1 MNHFNI
7 IGIRPLMPSV
17 GDGNPIYVDKAEAI
31 QKALWGKNEWL
42 YFYKGYSVADDG
54 SYIEVS
60 LEALRDF
67 SFYDT
72 DGMKV
77 SVCAIVGKNGSGKS
91 STVDL
96 LIRMINN
103 LSAVLLGEKFNFAA
117 AEHLHFIDY
126 VYAELVFRIGNA
138 IYVLEERGRRIVL
151 HKYMRNRASGYR
163 FMKIQE
169 EELLSE
175 PTTPDTTTKL
185 LKKHKKGRV
194 ILKSLFYTLVCNY
207 SLYGFNYRDY
217 FNEATPVERLL
228 KLYKKKGELKT
239 DELVEDHLWLKGIF
253 HKNDGYQTPIVL
265 HPMRQD
271 GRLNITKENLLAKE
285 RMCNLLFY
293 KDAAGNYPQ
302 RVINGNLHIIAL
314 HICPTTNRKFARDKM
329 LQYIG
334 IGKQQN
340 ISLHFDDI
348 YQWILDFW
356 DDKYDF
362 KVCLT
367 GRKLDQDA
375 CDYIVYKTLKII
387 SNYRKYHPAY
397 NYLSKK
403 ASTYDEFCN
412 RLQSLAEDYTHIT
425 KKLLR
430 TIMYV
435 KKDIYVDASN
445 YYNLADLDE
454 SIEQF
459 TGEELHP
466 RYRLQEIDLLPPPIF
481 DVTLLLKKDGQE
493 GVIDFRN
500 LSSGERQIAYTIS
513 NFMYHLVNVD
523 SEWNDYYHDFAHWE
537 VIKYRYVNVI
547 FDEVELYFHPEMQR
561 SFMGLLHQALQNA
574 KFRNL
579 RGINIMLATHS
590 PFILSDI
597 PHSNVLC
604 LGENA
609 NGVEGTLGANI
620 IELLGNSFF
629 LSSVIGMV
637 ATQEIKRLIGLY
649 QRAKNGEDVRT
660 DFGNQKERFKYLLEY
675 LADPYLKSLVQR
687 RYEELKEICK

>member
-17 GDGNPIYVDKAEAI
+17 GDGNPIYADKAEAI

-163 FMKIQE
+163 FMKVQE

-175 PTTPDTTTKL
+175 PTTLETTTRL

-217 FNEATPVERLL
+217 FKEATPVERLL

-356 DDKYDF
+356 DSRYNF

-367 GRKLDQDA
+367 GQKLDQDA

-387 SNYRKYHPAY
+387 SNYRKYHPVY

-493 GVIDFRN
+493 GIIDFRN

-629 LSSVIGMV
+629 LSSVIGKV

-675 LADPYLKSLVQR
+675 LADPYLKSLAQR

>member
-1 MNHFNI
+1 M
-7 IGIRPLMPSV
+7 
-17 GDGNPIYVDKAEAI
+17 
-31 QKALWGKNEWL
+31 
-42 YFYKGYSVADDG
+42 
-54 SYIEVS
+54 
-60 LEALRDF
+60 
-67 SFYDT
+67 
-72 DGMKV
+72 
-77 SVCAIVGKNGSGKS
+77 
-91 STVDL
+91 
-96 LIRMINN
+96 
-103 LSAVLLGEKFNFAA
+103 
-117 AEHLHFIDY
+117 
-126 VYAELVFRIGNA
+126 
-138 IYVLEERGRRIVL
+138 
-151 HKYMRNRASGYR
+151 
-163 FMKIQE
+163 
-169 EELLSE
+169 
-175 PTTPDTTTKL
+175 
-185 LKKHKKGRV
+185 
-194 ILKSLFYTLVCNY
+194 
-207 SLYGFNYRDY
+207 
-217 FNEATPVERLL
+217 
-228 KLYKKKGELKT
+228 
-239 DELVEDHLWLKGIF
+239 
-253 HKNDGYQTPIVL
+253 
-265 HPMRQD
+265 
-271 GRLNITKENLLAKE
+271 
-285 RMCNLLFY
+285 
-293 KDAAGNYPQ
+293 
-302 RVINGNLHIIAL
+302 
-314 HICPTTNRKFARDKM
+314 
-329 LQYIG
+329 
-334 IGKQQN
+334 
-340 ISLHFDDI
+340 
-348 YQWILDFW
+348 
-356 DDKYDF
+356 
-362 KVCLT
+362 CLT
-367 GRKLDQDA
+367 GQKLDQDA

-387 SNYRKYHPAY
+387 SNYRKYRPVY

-604 LGENA
+604 LGEDA
-609 NGVEGTLGANI
+609 NGVKGTLGANI

-629 LSSVIGMV
+629 LSSVIGKV
-637 ATQEIKRLIGLY
+637 ATQELTNLVSLY
-649 QRAKNGEDVRT
+649 QRAEDGEDVRSE
-660 DFGNQKERFKYLLEY
+660 FGNMKERFKYLLKY
-675 LADPYLKSLVQR
+675 LADPYLKSLAQR
-687 RYEELKEICK
+687 RFDELKEFRK

>member
-7 IGIRPLMPSV
+7 IGIRSLMPSV
-17 GDGNPIYVDKAEAI
+17 GDGNPIYADKAEAI

-67 SFYDT
+67 SFYDI

-117 AEHLHFIDY
+117 AKHLHFIDY

-163 FMKIQE
+163 FMKVQE

-175 PTTPDTTTKL
+175 PTTLETTTRL

-217 FNEATPVERLL
+217 FKEATPVERLL

-356 DDKYDF
+356 DSRYNF

-367 GRKLDQDA
+367 GQKLDQDA

-387 SNYRKYHPAY
+387 SNYRKYHPVY

-454 SIEQF
+454 SIEQL

-481 DVTLLLKKDGQE
+481 DVTLLMKKDGQE

-629 LSSVIGMV
+629 LSSVIGKV

-675 LADPYLKSLVQR
+675 LADPYLKSLAQR

>member
-17 GDGNPIYVDKAEAI
+17 GDGNPIYADKAEAI

-67 SFYDT
+67 SFYDI

-163 FMKIQE
+163 FMKVQE

-175 PTTPDTTTKL
+175 PTTPETTTRL

-217 FNEATPVERLL
+217 FKEATPVERLL

-239 DELVEDHLWLKGIF
+239 DELLEDHLWLKGIF

-293 KDAAGNYPQ
+293 KDAVGNYPQ

-356 DDKYDF
+356 DSRYNF

-367 GRKLDQDA
+367 GHKLDQDA

-387 SNYRKYHPAY
+387 SNYRKYHPVY

-435 KKDIYVDASN
+435 KKDIYVDASK

-459 TGEELHP
+459 IGEELHS

-629 LSSVIGMV
+629 LSSVIGNV

-649 QRAKNGEDVRT
+649 QRAKNGVDVRT

>member
-17 GDGNPIYVDKAEAI
+17 GDGNPIYADKAEAI

-163 FMKIQE
+163 FMKFQE

-175 PTTPDTTTKL
+175 PTTPETTTRL

-217 FNEATPVERLL
+217 FKEATPVERLL

-239 DELVEDHLWLKGIF
+239 NELVEDHLWLKGIF

-329 LQYIG
+329 LQHIG

-356 DDKYDF
+356 DGKYDF

-387 SNYRKYHPAY
+387 SNYRKYHPVY

-629 LSSVIGMV
+629 LSSVIGKV

-660 DFGNQKERFKYLLEY
+660 TFGNQKERFKYLLEY

>member
-1 MNHFNI
+1 MNHFSI
-7 IGIRPLMPSV
+7 IGIRPLMPSIR
-17 GDGNPIYVDKAEAI
+17 DGNPVYADKAEAI

-54 SYIEVS
+54 SFVEVS
-60 LEALRDF
+60 MEALRDF

-96 LIRMINN
+96 LIRLINN

-117 AEHLHFIDY
+117 AEHLHFIDH
-126 VYAELVFRIGNA
+126 VYAELAFRIGNA
-138 IYVLEERGRRIVL
+138 IYVLEERGRRIAL
-151 HKYMRNRASGYR
+151 RKYMRSRASGYR
-163 FMKIQE
+163 FMKVQE

-217 FNEATPVERLL
+217 FKEATPVERLL

-271 GRLNITKENLLAKE
+271 GRLNNTKENLLAKE

-329 LQYIG
+329 LQQIG

-356 DDKYDF
+356 DGKYDF

-387 SNYRKYHPAY
+387 SNYRKYHPVY

-629 LSSVIGMV
+629 LSSVIGKV

-649 QRAKNGEDVRT
+649 QRAKNGEDMRT

>member
-1 MNHFNI
+1 MNHFSI
-7 IGIRPLMPSV
+7 IGIRPLMPSIR
-17 GDGNPIYVDKAEAI
+17 DCNPVYADKAEAI

-54 SYIEVS
+54 SFVEVS
-60 LEALRDF
+60 MEALRDF

-117 AEHLHFIDY
+117 AEHLHFIDH
-126 VYAELVFRIGNA
+126 VYAELAFRIGNA

-163 FMKIQE
+163 FMKVQE

-207 SLYGFNYRDY
+207 SLYGFNFRDY
-217 FNEATPVERLL
+217 FKEATPIERLL
-228 KLYKKKGELKT
+228 KLHSKKGELKT

-293 KDAAGNYPQ
+293 KDATGNYPQ
-302 RVINGNLHIIAL
+302 RVINGNLQIIAL
-314 HICPTTNRKFARDKM
+314 HICPTSNRKFARDKM
-329 LQYIG
+329 LQNIG

-340 ISLHFDDI
+340 IYQHFDDI

-356 DDKYDF
+356 DSRYNF

-367 GRKLDQDA
+367 GQKLDQDA

-387 SNYRKYHPAY
+387 SNYRKYRPVY
-397 NYLSKK
+397 NYLSKT
-403 ASTYDEFCN
+403 ASTYDEFCK

-435 KKDIYVDASN
+435 KKDIYMDAQN
-445 YYNLADLDE
+445 NYNLADLD
-454 SIEQF
+454 IAIGRL

-466 RYRLQEIDLLPPPIF
+466 RYRLQELDLLPPPIF
-481 DVTLLLKKDGQE
+481 DVTLLLRKEGQE

-561 SFMGLLHQALQNA
+561 SFMGLLHQALKNA

-609 NGVEGTLGANI
+609 HGVEGTLGANI

-629 LSSVIGMV
+629 LSSVIGKV
-637 ATQEIKRLIGLY
+637 ATQELTKLVSLY
-649 QRAKNGEDVRT
+649 QRAKDGEDVRSE
-660 DFGNQKERFKYLLEY
+660 FRNMKERFKYLLKY
-675 LADPYLKSLVQR
+675 LADPYLKSLAQR
-687 RYEELKEICK
+687 RFDELKEFCK

>member
-17 GDGNPIYVDKAEAI
+17 GDGNPIYTDKAEAI

-163 FMKIQE
+163 FMKFQD

-175 PTTPDTTTKL
+175 PTTPETTTRL

-217 FNEATPVERLL
+217 FKEATPVERLL

-293 KDAAGNYPQ
+293 KDAVGNYPQ

-356 DDKYDF
+356 DGKYDF

-387 SNYRKYHPAY
+387 SNYRKYRPVY
-397 NYLSKK
+397 NYLSKT

-629 LSSVIGMV
+629 LSSVIGKV
-637 ATQEIKRLIGLY
+637 ATQELTKLVSLY
-649 QRAKNGEDVRT
+649 QRAEDGEDVRSE
-660 DFGNQKERFKYLLEY
+660 FGNMKERFKYLLKY
-675 LADPYLKSLVQR
+675 LADPYLKSLAQR
-687 RYEELKEICK
+687 RFDELKEFCK